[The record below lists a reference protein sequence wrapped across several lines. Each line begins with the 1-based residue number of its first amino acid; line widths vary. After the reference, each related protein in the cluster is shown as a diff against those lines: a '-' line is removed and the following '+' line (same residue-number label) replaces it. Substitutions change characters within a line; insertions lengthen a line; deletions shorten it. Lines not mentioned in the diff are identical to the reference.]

1 MTLEQLFA
9 LGAASIGGNIDL
21 KGKNI
26 GRLLANGEVLI
37 SPEGEEVLADLKPA
51 VDVEPAAPVAKAKRS
66 KKAAEPA
73 VETPPPADDDGG
85 LGDLLSDM
93 E

>member
-9 LGAASIGGNIDL
+9 LGATSTCGNIDL
-21 KGKNI
+21 KGKNV
-26 GRLLANGEVLI
+26 GRLLASGEVLI
-37 SPEGEEVLADLKPA
+37 TPEGEEVLASHQVP
-51 VDVEPAAPVAKAKRS
+51 PVAKPKRS
-66 KKAAEPA
+66 KKAAEPV
-73 VETPPPADDDGG
+73 VEPAAPADEDAD